1 MQKTMSSSRFVLFLL
16 LSLAPFS
23 FSHQK
28 DQIQETFHE
37 CLSNIQTPNTFFT
50 PNDTNF
56 TQILKSRAIN
66 LKFRTPSTPKPDAIF
81 TPLNE
86 THIQTAVICAK
97 KLGIHLRTRSG
108 GHDYEGLSYT
118 SVMGRPFVVIDLS
131 KMQDVNVDLADNS
144 VWAETG
150 ATIGKV
156 YYRVAEK
163 NRLVQI
169 MNTGFPELGLKKE
182 DCFEMSWIESVMHI
196 MEYPKIVPPSVLLE
210 RKPSFLNYFKAKSDF
225 VREVIPESGL
235 EGMWKIMLEDESPLM
250 IWNPYGGIMSKIPE
264 SSIPFPHRNGVLF
277 KVQYVSA
284 WMDPAME
291 DKHVSEIRKLTEVS
305 LRGTPSTPKPDA
317 IFTPLNET
325 HIQTAVIC
333 AKKLGIHLRTRSG
346 GHDYEGLSY
355 TSVMGRP
362 FVVIDLSKMQDVNV
376 DLADNSVWAET
387 GATIDRLVQI
397 MNTGFP
403 ELGLKKEDCFEM
415 SWIESVMHIM
425 EYPKI
430 VPPSV
435 LLERKPSFLNYF
447 KAKSDFVREVIPES
461 GLEGMWK
468 IMLEDESPLMIW
480 NPYGGIM
487 SKIPESSIP
496 FPHRNGVLF
505 KVQYVSAWMDPAME
519 DKHVSEIRKV
529 YDYMTT
535 YVTKSPREAYVNY
548 RDLDIGMNGK
558 SDDSWGFKYFK
569 DNFHT
574 LRKIKTKFDY
584 SNFFS
589 HEQSI
594 PLID

>member
-118 SVMGRPFVVIDLS
+118 AVMGRPFVVIDLS

-150 ATIGKV
+150 ATIGQV

-163 NRLVQI
+163 SKTVGIPGSICTSLGMGGLVA
-169 MNTGFPELGLKKE
+169 GGGYGSLLRKYGL
-182 DCFEMSWIESVMHI
+182 
-196 MEYPKIVPPSVLLE
+196 
-210 RKPSFLNYFKAKSDF
+210 
-225 VREVIPESGL
+225 
-235 EGMWKIMLEDESPLM
+235 
-250 IWNPYGGIMSKIPE
+250 
-264 SSIPFPHRNGVLF
+264 
-277 KVQYVSA
+277 
-284 WMDPAME
+284 
-291 DKHVSEIRKLTEVS
+291 
-305 LRGTPSTPKPDA
+305 
-317 IFTPLNET
+317 
-325 HIQTAVIC
+325 
-333 AKKLGIHLRTRSG
+333 
-346 GHDYEGLSY
+346 
-355 TSVMGRP
+355 
-362 FVVIDLSKMQDVNV
+362 
-376 DLADNSVWAET
+376 LADNVVDARIVNSNGDILDRKSMGEDVFWAIRGGGGGSFGIIISWKLKLVPVPATVTVFDVPKTLEQ
-387 GATIDRLVQI
+387 GATKILYKWQQVASNFDEDLFVRVLISRTSNKTLSTTYQALFLGGTDRLVQI

-519 DKHVSEIRKV
+519 DKRVSEIRKV

>member
-1 MQKTMSSSRFVLFLL
+1 MSSSRFVLFLL

-28 DQIQETFHE
+28 AQIQETFHE

-66 LKFRTPSTPKPDAIF
+66 LKFR
-81 TPLNE
+81 
-86 THIQTAVICAK
+86 
-97 KLGIHLRTRSG
+97 
-108 GHDYEGLSYT
+108 
-118 SVMGRPFVVIDLS
+118 
-131 KMQDVNVDLADNS
+131 
-144 VWAETG
+144 
-150 ATIGKV
+150 
-156 YYRVAEK
+156 
-163 NRLVQI
+163 
-169 MNTGFPELGLKKE
+169 
-182 DCFEMSWIESVMHI
+182 
-196 MEYPKIVPPSVLLE
+196 
-210 RKPSFLNYFKAKSDF
+210 
-225 VREVIPESGL
+225 
-235 EGMWKIMLEDESPLM
+235 
-250 IWNPYGGIMSKIPE
+250 
-264 SSIPFPHRNGVLF
+264 
-277 KVQYVSA
+277 
-284 WMDPAME
+284 
-291 DKHVSEIRKLTEVS
+291 
-305 LRGTPSTPKPDA
+305 TPSTPKPDA

-519 DKHVSEIRKV
+519 DKRVSEIRKV